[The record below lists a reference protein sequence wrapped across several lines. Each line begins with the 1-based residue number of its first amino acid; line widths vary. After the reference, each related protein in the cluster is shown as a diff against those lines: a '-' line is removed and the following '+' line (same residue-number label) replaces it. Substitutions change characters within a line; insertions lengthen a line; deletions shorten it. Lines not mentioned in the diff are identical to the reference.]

1 VSFLARKKYIEQ
13 HTIEPW
19 NTFRQ
24 KSMQLNEIH
33 NDCVNQFARAMGN
46 LLTGSDGEPAFQGPS
61 ADTLATMVEHFLDAE
76 CKLSGTSDDPAAQ
89 VGLQPDLAAAC
100 EKWAKQLEQKLGDI
114 ATQPVILENAAMG
127 VTVVVGTGAV
137 AQGGLD
143 VPWDLF
149 ALLLGLGV
157 VATFQVSPID
167 VHDGFRIKTQ
177 EEVADEVRT
186 KAAEQAEND
195 DVSSFD
201 SDATNVQ
208 NNNPLPK
215 LPPNPQEDP
224 KAFLKVMGLAAGVA
238 GLIAAGAT
246 IIWNL
251 TSDQQDMA
259 QRIKQDFGTVS
270 IDDIREIIANNPGL
284 TEAQYRL
291 LVEYFRRTGRKPY
304 DVLSVVGIGT
314 RKDGGPARI
323 TFVTQGDIDHIRKQ
337 HPNDFSSLS
346 DQQLAD
352 VLTQTME
359 GKPDGTSS
367 DGTSTRYEFDN
378 MNINGKKVT
387 IAIVVSDEYPGRIVT
402 SFIMP

>member
-1 VSFLARKKYIEQ
+1 MSFIDRKIYIEQ
-13 HTIEPW
+13 HTVDPW
-19 NTFRQ
+19 NAFRQ
-24 KSMQLNEIH
+24 KSMQLNKIH
-33 NDCVNQFARAMGN
+33 NDCVSDFAKAMGD
-46 LLTGSDGEPAFQGPS
+46 LLTGSDGQPAFQGPS
-61 ADTLATMVEHFLDAE
+61 ADNLATMVGNFLDGE
-76 CKLSGTSDDPAAQ
+76 SKLSGTSDDPTAQ

-127 VTVVVGTGAV
+127 LTVVVGAGAV

-143 VPWDLF
+143 IPWDVL
-149 ALLLGLGV
+149 ALLLVLGV
-157 VATFQVSPID
+157 VATIQVNPID
-167 VHDGFRIKTQ
+167 VHDGFRVKTQ
-177 EEVADEVRT
+177 EEVADEVRA
-186 KAAEQAEND
+186 KAADQARND

-215 LPPNPQEDP
+215 LPSDPQADP
-224 KAFLKVMGLAAGVA
+224 KAFLKAMGLAAGVT

-251 TSDQQDMA
+251 THDQEDMA
-259 QRIKQDFGTVS
+259 QRIKHDFEGVS

-291 LVEYFRRTGRKPY
+291 LVEYFKRTGNKPY

-323 TFVTQGDIDHIRKQ
+323 IFITQGDIDHIRQNHSK
-337 HPNDFSSLS
+337 DFASLS
-346 DQQLAD
+346 DQQLAEL
-352 VLTQTME
+352 LTKLMQ
-359 GKPDGTSS
+359 GRPDGVSK

-378 MNINGKKVT
+378 VDINGKKVT
-387 IAIVVSDEYPGRIVT
+387 VAIVVSDEYPGRIIT
-402 SFIMP
+402 SFIL